1 MRVWGQLVV
10 IALLGGAGAGAWYA
24 NKEGYLEPYRGLI
37 NQVPG
42 VSSVLP
48 PPPAQMAQGGQAGA
62 RGPGA
67 GAAAPGGRGGPA
79 GGGAPPVVE
88 VAAVK
93 TGRIVETREAVGTVR
108 AFESI
113 MVTAKVA
120 GVIERIEFQEG
131 ARVKAGDVLVS
142 LDAQERK
149 ADIEAANAES
159 RRASAL
165 RNEVATRLDRA
176 RQLRSSGAGTEAQ
189 VDDLTAQV
197 RTLESAIASAEAR
210 RKAAE
215 ARLEDL
221 IIRAPFAGRV
231 GTRSVSLGAYIA
243 PGTRI
248 TSLDDLTQVRLDFSV
263 PENLL
268 ARLNV
273 GQIVKAKA
281 AAFRDRVFEGKV
293 AVIDTRVDPVTR
305 TVRLTADFPNGDE
318 TLKPG
323 MFLSVA
329 LEVTNN
335 DSAVVVPEE
344 AVVSEGLRHVVYP
357 VKDNKVERRVITIGQ
372 RQNGQVEV
380 VEGLQPGETIV
391 VLGLQRVRP
400 GATVNPR
407 PVGAQPTPAQPT
419 PAARR
424 EPTTQ
429 PAAQPA
435 ATPARSTINPVG
447 AANAAERG

>member
-42 VSSVLP
+42 VSTVLP
-48 PPPAQMAQGGQAGA
+48 PPPAQMAQGDQAGA
-62 RGPGA
+62 RGPGGGGA
-67 GAAAPGGRGGPA
+67 PGAAGPGGRGGPA

-131 ARVKAGDVLVS
+131 ARVKAGEVLVS

-149 ADIEAANAES
+149 ADIEAAIAES

-210 RKAAE
+210 RRAAE

-268 ARLNV
+268 ARLKV
-273 GQIVKAKA
+273 GQIVKANA

-293 AVIDTRVDPVTR
+293 AVVDTRVDPVTR
-305 TVRLTADFPNGDE
+305 TVRLTADFQNGDE
-318 TLKPG
+318 ALKPG

-357 VKDNKVERRVITIGQ
+357 VKDNKVERRVIRIGQ

-391 VLGLQRVRP
+391 VLGLQRVRA

-407 PVGAQPTPAQPT
+407 PVGAQPV

-424 EPTTQ
+424 EPGAQ

-447 AANAAERG
+447 AANAAERGE